1 MWPCYPL
8 IDRQTEQ
15 RAVAD
20 ADSSYPWMAESSQP
34 LSLLW
39 LLLLLLLGVAP
50 QLVQRSRSDS
60 CRKCILRKRP
70 RRITVPD
77 QRVEHVVVQNV
88 ANL

>member
-8 IDRQTEQ
+8 IDQ

-39 LLLLLLLGVAP
+39 LLLLLLGVVL

-70 RRITVPD
+70 RRIKCRRATKFNAVIL
-77 QRVEHVVVQNV
+77 NS
-88 ANL
+88 